1 MRRLEYAMWLRERDD
16 ALYRSTMKY
25 KVQLQLGEMNLN
37 VTGSHTGPSL
47 VVHVCWCGTFVDQGL
62 RLCWPVTV
70 RWNANKAPAWKQAVK
85 RLAIKYG
92 AVNLDEVLRHFLL
105 RCLRHQRVD
114 NTVNDLQVPDWAKR
128 GCPIAVNNFGKYHGV
143 PGVILSEPNPGDRKV
158 TSSSDFD

>member
-1 MRRLEYAMWLRERDD
+1 MERKQKL
-16 ALYRSTMKY
+16 A
-25 KVQLQLGEMNLN
+25 
-37 VTGSHTGPSL
+37 
-47 VVHVCWCGTFVDQGL
+47 
-62 RLCWPVTV
+62 
-70 RWNANKAPAWKQAVK
+70 APAWKQAVK